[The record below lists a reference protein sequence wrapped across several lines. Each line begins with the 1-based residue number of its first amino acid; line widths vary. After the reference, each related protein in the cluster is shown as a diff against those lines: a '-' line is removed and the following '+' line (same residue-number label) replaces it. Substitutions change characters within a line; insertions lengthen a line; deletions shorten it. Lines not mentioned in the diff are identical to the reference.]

1 MTPEQLR
8 ERTQIFAASIVKLC
22 IDLRTKP
29 GGRRIADQLEDAA
42 TSTAA
47 NYRAVCRAH
56 PRPTFIAKLSIVV
69 EEADETLGWLET
81 LERAGVMTP
90 GEVALQEGSQRAG
103 GHLRSVST
111 NGLSDPLIANR
122 NSTNRQQSSN
132 LQSPIE
138 KFRRSNAAPAPP
150 SPL

>member
-8 ERTQIFAASIVKLC
+8 ERTQAFASSIVRLC
-22 IDLRTKP
+22 VDLRVRP
-29 GGRRIADQLEDAA
+29 GGRRIADQLEDSA

-56 PRPTFIAKLSIVV
+56 TRPTFIAKLSIVV

-90 GEVALQEGSQRAG
+90 GEVAPYKKE
-103 GHLRSVST
+103 
-111 NGLSDPLIANR
+111 ANELVAIFVA
-122 NSTNRQQSSN
+122 S
-132 LQSPIE
+132 
-138 KFRRSNAAPAPP
+138 RRTASATR
-150 SPL
+150 